1 MGAVAAATLAEG
13 GHVHGVTP
21 RAFLPKDYASRQL
34 ATNEQETLVPSMH
47 ARKALMARLSTGFVG
62 LCGGFG
68 TLEEIAEMTT
78 WTQLGIHKKREY
90 LLMMFDPALL
100 TLATCSGRPSQ
111 RQRILHAT
119 AVFHRGVR
127 LAQMSC
133 LALTD
138 LPDAQG
144 HHLGL
149 HLRTQPP
156 VPRLCQRRGG
166 EPRL

>member
-78 WTQLGIHKKREY
+78 WTQLGIHKKREC
-90 LLMMFDPALL
+90 LL
-100 TLATCSGRPSQ
+100 TMLISPSLTVSTRSGRPSQ
-111 RQRILHAT
+111 RQGILHAT
-119 AVFHRGVR
+119 AVFHRGAS
-127 LAQMSC
+127 LA
-133 LALTD
+133 
-138 LPDAQG
+138 
-144 HHLGL
+144 
-149 HLRTQPP
+149 
-156 VPRLCQRRGG
+156 
-166 EPRL
+166 